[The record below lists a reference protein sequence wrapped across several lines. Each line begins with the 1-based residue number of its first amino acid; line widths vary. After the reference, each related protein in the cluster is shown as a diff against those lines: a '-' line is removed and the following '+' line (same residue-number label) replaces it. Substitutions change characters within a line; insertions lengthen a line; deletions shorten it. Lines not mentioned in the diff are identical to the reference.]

1 MDANEEVRASSNCVD
16 VSHMRHTTWF
26 VLPPVMENY
35 YAQHSPSYAPL
46 PEWKAGCAPEPE
58 QNLALVYPR
67 RNSRISLPI
76 GLEGIPTASIFEAN
90 HRREAATI
98 YWHIDDE
105 YVGSTRDIHQL
116 QLQPAVGK
124 HLLLLVDDQGNS
136 IRCPFEVLN

>member
-1 MDANEEVRASSNCVD
+1 
-16 VSHMRHTTWF
+16 
-26 VLPPVMENY
+26 
-35 YAQHSPSYAPL
+35 L
-46 PEWKAGCAPEPE
+46 PEWKPGCAPEPE

-76 GLEGIPTASIFEAN
+76 GLEGIPTASIFEAS

-124 HLLLLVDDQGNS
+124 HVLVLVDDQGNS
-136 IRCPFEVLN
+136 ISCPFEVLN